1 MFSCIVSSTSD
12 SKYYYVNFMV
22 QNVSDTVTIS
32 FYSVNKINYL
42 AEELHAIEDVYVTA
56 VINGQRFNMALS
68 RLTRPP
74 MPGEYA
80 LFITYDAFNYY
91 YTSLVMCTA
100 VDTSSA
106 QFEFIYSVKGSK
118 QKYRIRVHLESFFS
132 NTSVHVSFT
141 YISNSK
147 MDSDSYSDGAKA
159 LSALLSDLYNYA
171 SINSSMNRNI
181 PATGGI
187 YVKSV
192 EHPIYGVEME
202 ASSGIEVTYCNN
214 DSVSSYTLKS
224 SAVTSCEFYF
234 EELN

>member
-1 MFSCIVSSTSD
+1 M
-12 SKYYYVNFMV
+12 YN
-22 QNVSDTVTIS
+22 
-32 FYSVNKINYL
+32 
-42 AEELHAIEDVYVTA
+42 
-56 VINGQRFNMALS
+56 
-68 RLTRPP
+68 
-74 MPGEYA
+74 
-80 LFITYDAFNYY
+80 Y
-91 YTSLVMCTA
+91 YTSLVRCTA

-106 QFEFIYSVKGSK
+106 QFKFIYSVKGSK

-147 MDSDSYSDGAKA
+147 MDSDSYSDGATA
-159 LSALLSDLYNYA
+159 FSALLSDLYNYA
-171 SINSSMNRNI
+171 NNNSMNRNI

-202 ASSGIEVTYCNN
+202 SSSGIEVTYCNK
-214 DSVSSYTLKS
+214 DGFSSYTLKL
-224 SAVTSCEFYF
+224 SAILSCKFYF